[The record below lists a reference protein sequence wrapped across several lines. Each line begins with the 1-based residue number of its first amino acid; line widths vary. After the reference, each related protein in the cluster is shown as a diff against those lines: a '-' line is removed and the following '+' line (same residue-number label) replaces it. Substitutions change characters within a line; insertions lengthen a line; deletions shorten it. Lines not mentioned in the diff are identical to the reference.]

1 MYYRVAGIKRDPDC
15 KQMII
20 RASSKE
26 EAKKQF
32 PAAKVFL
39 FPEEN
44 PEKCFCTIHEVP
56 IKVNLGTTIPHF
68 CITVSRMK
76 EARPNG
82 PEDFEDLGCG
92 EWEMIISADS
102 AKDAKAKGA
111 ESVLLDHENPDDYD
125 IFADEMTIE
134 ECIQAEEQSLLHFAN
149 NVFLELR
156 ETKDQT
162 VKERSDFCRQF
173 DPDNNPE
180 QHYAV
185 LKTFNKFSRIFRW
198 ATKVCDQNTCSIWK
212 LLDTAKRLYRCED
225 QESFQKILDTLKEV

>member
-1 MYYRVAGIKRDPDC
+1 
-15 KQMII
+15 MI
-20 RASSKE
+20 
-26 EAKKQF
+26 
-32 PAAKVFL
+32 V
-39 FPEEN
+39 
-44 PEKCFCTIHEVP
+44 
-56 IKVNLGTTIPHF
+56 
-68 CITVSRMK
+68 
-76 EARPNG
+76 
-82 PEDFEDLGCG
+82 
-92 EWEMIISADS
+92 SADS
-102 AKDAKAKGA
+102 AEDAKAKGA
-111 ESVLLDHENPDDYD
+111 ESVSLDHENPDDYD

-180 QHYAV
+180 QRYAV